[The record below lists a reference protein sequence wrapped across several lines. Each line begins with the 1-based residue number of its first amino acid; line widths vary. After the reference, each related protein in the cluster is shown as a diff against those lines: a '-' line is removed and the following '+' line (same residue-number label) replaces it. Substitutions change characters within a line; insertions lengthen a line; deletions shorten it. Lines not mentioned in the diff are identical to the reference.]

1 MFYVKPYSEIVS
13 DSHINPLGMIRLIFL
28 SCKNK
33 EFSKAKKKRFF
44 SILQNWINKSFISHF
59 VHRGF
64 IKINKTLL
72 LYFYTHTY
80 FQIKLNM
87 NFWHVIT
94 QLIEAFC
101 TILTNGFPFQ
111 DIRFYLSPGFIK
123 WIFLYQ
129 CLVDINSAFL
139 SLLPPIIL
147 NTTIL
152 FLKELITLII
162 LVYMLFLCWNY
173 SSCKTGSK

>member
-33 EFSKAKKKRFF
+33 EFSRAKKRFF
-44 SILQNWINKSFISHF
+44 ILQNWRNKSVFAHIVCRSSF
-59 VHRGF
+59 RL
-64 IKINKTLL
+64 TRPC
-72 LYFYTHTY
+72 FYTHTY

-94 QLIEAFC
+94 FEKYTINWSFC

-111 DIRFYLSPGFIK
+111 DIRFYISPGIIK
-123 WIFLYQ
+123 WIFLFL
-129 CLVDINSAFL
+129 CLVDINFSFL
-139 SLLPPIIL
+139 RLLSQIVML

-152 FLKELITLII
+152 
-162 LVYMLFLCWNY
+162 
-173 SSCKTGSK
+173 

>member
-33 EFSKAKKKRFF
+33 EFSRANKGFF
-44 SILQNWINKSFISHF
+44 YTTSLLILFAGGSF
-59 VHRGF
+59 RL
-64 IKINKTLL
+64 TRP
-72 LYFYTHTY
+72 YFYTHTY

-87 NFWHVIT
+87 NFWHIIT
-94 QLIEAFC
+94 FEKYTINWSFC

-111 DIRFYLSPGFIK
+111 DIRFYISPGIIK
-123 WIFLYQ
+123 WIFLFP
-129 CLVDINSAFL
+129 CLVDIIFSFL
-139 SLLPPIIL
+139 SLLPQIVML

-152 FLKELITLII
+152 
-162 LVYMLFLCWNY
+162 
-173 SSCKTGSK
+173 